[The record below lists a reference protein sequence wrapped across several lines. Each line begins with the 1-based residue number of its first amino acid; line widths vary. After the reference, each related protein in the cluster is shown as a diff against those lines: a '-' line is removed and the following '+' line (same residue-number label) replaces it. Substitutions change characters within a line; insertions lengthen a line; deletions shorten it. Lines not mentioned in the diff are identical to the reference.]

1 MNNEEAKNQPA
12 ALWEKAKSM
21 YLGTLNGE
29 DEKSQ
34 AERYFSM
41 VATVSFEN
49 GKFTII
55 ATNSFAAVSAAMAE
69 AFDKSLTDDLESSQD
84 DDEEFNEDEE

>member
-55 ATNSFAAVSAAMAE
+55 TTNSFAADLIRSEYASKIKGSFLLAGAAPGIE
-69 AFDKSLTDDLESSQD
+69 I
-84 DDEEFNEDEE
+84 